1 MHSGCVPYEVG
12 FMRAVIYCRVSTDR
26 QVKHGDSLKTQQA
39 ACLDYCKQHSYEVA
53 DIFMEEG
60 ESAQTLDRT
69 QLQKLIDY
77 CQKNKGKV
85 QVMVVY
91 AINRFSRETLDH
103 KTLRVLLYGHG
114 VTLRSVTEP
123 IDDTAEGEFMEHII
137 SGVAQYENRQRA

>member
-1 MHSGCVPYEVG
+1 
-12 FMRAVIYCRVSTDR
+12 MRAIIYCRVSTER
-26 QVKHGDSLKTQQA
+26 QVKKGDSLLMQRA
-39 ACLDYCKQHSYEVA
+39 ACLDYCKQHGHEVA

-69 QLQKLIDY
+69 QLQNLIDY

-103 KTLRVLLYGHG
+103 KTLRVLLYNFG
-114 VTLRSVTEP
+114 VT
-123 IDDTAEGEFMEHII
+123 
-137 SGVAQYENRQRA
+137 